1 MIAQLLL
8 ALLPI
13 AGLIGLGS
21 WLRHHQFLS
30 EAFWPSA
37 ERLSYYI
44 LLPSLF
50 VYSLAT
56 AKLDEVPV
64 LGMLGVLVLPI
75 LAVAGVLLLA
85 RPRLVVGDAA
95 FTSIFQGGVRFNN
108 YVGVSAAAGLFGAQ
122 GVALAAVA
130 NAVSVPTVNLLCVLV
145 FAHYAGGSL
154 SLRGVLRQ
162 LALNP
167 LLMACVI
174 GIALQVSG
182 LGLAPGLDSFLKTLG
197 SAALPLGLL
206 CIGAALDFSA
216 VRSWLRPVGVSSLYK
231 FLLMPLATLLA
242 CRLFGLEGP
251 AAITALIFQALP
263 TASSSY
269 IMARQLGGDAP
280 LMAGIIA
287 GQTVLASV
295 TLPIAVLGLS
305 ALLPGA

>member
-21 WLRHHQFLS
+21 WLRHRQFLS

-44 LLPSLF
+44 LLPALF
-50 VYSLAT
+50 VHSLAT

-64 LGMLGVLVLPI
+64 LGMLGGLVLPI

-85 RPRLVVGDAA
+85 RPRLAVGDAA

-108 YVGVSAAAGLFGAQ
+108 YVGVSATAGLFGAK
-122 GVALAAVA
+122 GLALAAVA
-130 NAVSVPTVNLLCVLV
+130 NAISVPTVNLLCVLV
-145 FAHYAGGSL
+145 FARYAGGDF

-167 LLMACVI
+167 LLMACLL
-174 GIALQVSG
+174 GILLQVSG
-182 LGLAPGLDSFLKTLG
+182 LGLPPGIDSFLKTLG

-206 CIGAALDFSA
+206 CIGAALEFSS
-216 VRSWLRPVGVSSLYK
+216 VRSWLQPIALASSAK
-231 FLLMPLATLLA
+231 FVLMPLATLLA
-242 CRLFGLEGP
+242 CHAFGLSGP
-251 AAITALIFQALP
+251 AAITALLFQSLP

-287 GQTVLASV
+287 GQTLLASV
-295 TLPIAVLGLS
+295 TLPLTVLGLM
-305 ALLPGA
+305 ALLPG